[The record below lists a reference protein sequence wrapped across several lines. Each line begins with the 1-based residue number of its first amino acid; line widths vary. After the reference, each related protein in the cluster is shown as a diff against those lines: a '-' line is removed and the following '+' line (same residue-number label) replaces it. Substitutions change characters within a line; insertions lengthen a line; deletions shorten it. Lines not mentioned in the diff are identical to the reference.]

1 MSYTKSKHFIKSK
14 LREETSLVSAQSE
27 FERDDDDPLSIRSL
41 SITSL
46 GIIFA
51 LLTFLL
57 PSISILIGR
66 PFSLGNEIIFNHNFE
81 KDDDDPLSIRS
92 LSITSLGIIFAFLT
106 IFLPSISIL
115 IGRPL
120 SQGNEIIHNHD
131 FKKDGP

>member
-1 MSYTKSKHFIKSK
+1 MSYTKSKQFIQSKSS
-14 LREETSLVSAQSE
+14 EESSHGSARSD
-27 FERDDDDPLSIRSL
+27 FERDDDDDPLSIRSL

-51 LLTFLL
+51 
-57 PSISILIGR
+57 I
-66 PFSLGNEIIFNHNFE
+66 
-81 KDDDDPLSIRS
+81 
-92 LSITSLGIIFAFLT
+92 LT

-120 SQGNEIIHNHD
+120 PQGNEIIHNHD

>member
-1 MSYTKSKHFIKSK
+1 MSYTKSKHFLKTKSS
-14 LREETSLVSAQSE
+14 EESSLGSFQSD

-66 PFSLGNEIIFNHNFE
+66 PFSQENEVIFNQH
-81 KDDDDPLSIRS
+81 
-92 LSITSLGIIFAFLT
+92 
-106 IFLPSISIL
+106 
-115 IGRPL
+115 
-120 SQGNEIIHNHD
+120 
-131 FKKDGP
+131 FKKDGS

>member
-1 MSYTKSKHFIKSK
+1 MSYTKSKHFIQSKSS
-14 LREETSLVSAQSE
+14 EESSHGSTRSD

-57 PSISILIGR
+57 PSIGILIGR
-66 PFSLGNEIIFNHNFE
+66 PFSKGNEVTF
-81 KDDDDPLSIRS
+81 
-92 LSITSLGIIFAFLT
+92 
-106 IFLPSISIL
+106 
-115 IGRPL
+115 
-120 SQGNEIIHNHD
+120 SQD